1 MTNRELVDDAIKDEI
16 ARGTEIGVECEAW
29 IEAWDDDADCEGHTL
44 ADAFRDAWSVAEDNG
59 ERRLI
64 KACVDLMIRLGY
76 YQPRTGEVMIAG
88 GRDRSPIRGGQ
99 RYDCVA
105 SWCEWIER

>member
-1 MTNRELVDDAIKDEI
+1 MTNRELVIAAVEDEMT
-16 ARGTEIGVECEAW
+16 RGTALGSECEAMLDTW
-29 IEAWDDDADCEGHTL
+29 TGEPDCDGWDA
-44 ADAFRDAWSVAEDNG
+44 ADAFRDTWSIAEDNRD
-59 ERRLI
+59 RRLVR
-64 KACVDLMIRLGY
+64 ACIDLTIRLGY